1 MDWLFKFPQINP
13 EILLSVKRAID
24 GSLKALTRSYGQSIE
39 NFFYPLQQVLIFF
52 ERVISS
58 APWPLVVL
66 ALAAIAW
73 FAARSVKVVVAVIL
87 MLLAIGLMGLW
98 PDAMKTISLVLTA
111 TIFAIAIG
119 LPLGIIMNRF
129 QRLGRVMQSM
139 LDIMQAMPPFVYL
152 IPVSAAE
159 A

>member
-1 MDWLFKFPQINP
+1 MDWLFQFPQISSD
-13 EILLSVKRAID
+13 LMLSLKRDLD
-24 GSLKALTRSYGQSIE
+24 GSLRQLTSDYGQSIE
-39 NFFYPLQQVLIFF
+39 GFFYPLLQVLIFF
-52 ERVISS
+52 EKMMTS
-58 APWPLVVL
+58 APWALVIL
-66 ALAAIAW
+66 LLAAIAW
-73 FAARSVKVVVAVIL
+73 FAARSWTVVAAVVVTLA
-87 MLLAIGLMGLW
+87 AIGLLGLW
-98 PDAMKTISLVLTA
+98 VDAMKTISLVLTA